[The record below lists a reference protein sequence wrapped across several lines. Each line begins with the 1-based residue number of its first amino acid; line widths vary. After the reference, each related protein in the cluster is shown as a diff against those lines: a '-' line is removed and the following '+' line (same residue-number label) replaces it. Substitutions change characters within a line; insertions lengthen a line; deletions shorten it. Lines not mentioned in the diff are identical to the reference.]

1 MKGRCTAFMISEQ
14 IRKKRLQLGLSQ
26 TELARRLGVRQSTVA
41 MWETGKNN
49 PEYGKLLAIAETFG
63 VKVSSLTGEAELAR
77 IPVLGKVQA
86 GIPREAVEDAVGYED
101 ISEDVAKT
109 GEFFALRIRGSS
121 MEPRFL
127 EGDTV
132 IVRRQSSVDNGDI
145 AIVLVGDDEATCKK
159 FYRHNDGITLVS
171 LNPAFPPMFF
181 STEEL
186 ENTKIEILGKVC
198 ELRARF

>member
-1 MKGRCTAFMISEQ
+1 MIAEQ
-14 IRKKRLQLGLSQ
+14 IKSARRKLGISQ
-26 TELARRLGVRQSTVA
+26 TELAKKLGVGQSTVA
-41 MWETGKNN
+41 MWETGKNK
-49 PEYGKLLAIAETFG
+49 PEYGKLLALAEVFG
-63 VKVSSLTGEAELAR
+63 MKISALAGESGVAR
-77 IPVLGKVQA
+77 VPVLGKVQA
-86 GIPREAVEDAVGYED
+86 GIPREAVEDAIGYED

-109 GEFFALRIRGSS
+109 GEFFALKIRGSS

-132 IVRRQSSVDNGDI
+132 IVRRQNSVDNGDI

-171 LNPAFPPMFF
+171 LNPAFSPMFF
-181 STEEL
+181 SIEEL
-186 ENTKIEILGKVC
+186 GKTRIEILGKVC